1 MIRRLT
7 KREQKIFIL
16 CVVLAVVYFIYNFLV
31 KPARGKLAML
41 DQEIVAQNRR
51 LAKNAAAMQRAH
63 ALETTIEFYEQKFK
77 QSRSNEETI
86 SSILAEIE
94 AVATQLHLQIAN
106 LTPKRVQ
113 EANLYKRFLV
123 NLTMDGNFMDI
134 LQFVHILQSEPH
146 FFDVE
151 EVRFDKGM
159 REQTA
164 SVKTNL
170 VLGKTFIP

>member
-16 CVVLAVVYFIYNFLV
+16 CVLLTAVYLAYNFLV
-31 KPARGKLAML
+31 KPASEKLATL
-41 DQEIVAQNRR
+41 DQEIAVQKRR
-51 LAKNAAAMQRAH
+51 LAQNAAAIQRGRT
-63 ALETTIEFYEQKFK
+63 LERIIAFYEQKFK
-77 QSRSNEETI
+77 QIRSNEETV

-113 EANLYKRFLV
+113 ETKFYKRFLV
-123 NLTMDGNFMDI
+123 NLTMDGDFMDI

-146 FFDVE
+146 LFEVE

-159 REQTA
+159 RQQA
-164 SVKTNL
+164 AFVKATL